1 MKKKKENITLM
12 FAFVSTMLILPA
24 LVFAN
29 ESGDIIIRGG
39 VSLVVPDSSK
49 SSVFLNGADSGL
61 TLTVDDNSQISG
73 TFAYFL
79 NSNWAIEAIVATPFT
94 HDVALEGGN
103 VAEITHLP
111 PIISALYYF
120 DTSSSF
126 QPYVGVGINYTFFWD
141 EKFNS
146 AGQASGFSNLS
157 LDSSVGLAVQ
167 VGIDYYFN
175 EAWFVNASLR
185 YADISTDVTFDV
197 ANGAKGSA
205 TIDVDPTVYSLMV
218 GYKF

>member
-1 MKKKKENITLM
+1 MCCKKLKSTLM
-12 FAFVSTMLILPA
+12 SAILSSMLAVPA
-24 LVFAN
+24 VVLAN
-29 ESGDIIIRGG
+29 QTGDIIVRGG
-39 VSLVVPDSSK
+39 VSLIVPDSGK
-49 SSVFLNGADSGL
+49 SPVFLNGADSGL
-61 TLTVDDNSQISG
+61 TLTVDDNAQISG

-79 NSNWAIEAIVATPFT
+79 NSNWAIEAVVATPFT

-111 PIISALYYF
+111 PIVSALYYF

-126 QPYVGVGINYTFFWD
+126 QPYIGAGINYTFFWD

-146 AGQASGFSNLS
+146 AGRASGFSNLS

-167 VGIDYYFN
+167 VGVDYYLN
-175 EAWFVNASLR
+175 DAWFVNASLR

>member
-1 MKKKKENITLM
+1 MHNKKLNITLI
-12 FAFVSTMLILPA
+12 STIFSSMLAVPT
-24 LVFAN
+24 LVLGN
-29 ESGDIIIRGG
+29 ETGDFIVRGG
-39 VSLVVPDSSK
+39 ASLVVPDSSK
-49 SSVFLNGADSGL
+49 SAVFLNGADSGL
-61 TLTVDDNSQISG
+61 TLTVDDNPQISG
-73 TFAYFL
+73 SFAYFL

-94 HDVALEGGN
+94 HDIALEGGN
-103 VAEITHLP
+103 VAEVTHLP

-126 QPYVGVGINYTFFWD
+126 QPYIGAGINYTFFWD

-167 VGIDYYFN
+167 VGVDYYFN
-175 EAWFVNASLR
+175 DAWFVNASLR
-185 YADISTDVTFDV
+185 YVDISTDITFDV
-197 ANGAKGSA
+197 VNGAKGSA

>member
-1 MKKKKENITLM
+1 MHNKKLNITLI
-12 FAFVSTMLILPA
+12 STIFSSMLAVPT
-24 LVFAN
+24 LVLGN
-29 ESGDIIIRGG
+29 ETGDFIVRGG
-39 VSLVVPDSSK
+39 ASLVVPDSSK
-49 SSVFLNGADSGL
+49 SAVFLNGADSGL
-61 TLTVDDNSQISG
+61 TLTVDDNPQISG
-73 TFAYFL
+73 SFAYFL

-94 HDVALEGGN
+94 HDIALEGGN
-103 VAEITHLP
+103 VAEVTHLP

-126 QPYVGVGINYTFFWD
+126 QPYIGAGINYTFFWD

-167 VGIDYYFN
+167 VGVDYYFN
-175 EAWFVNASLR
+175 DAWFVNASLR
-185 YADISTDVTFDV
+185 YVDISTDITFDV